1 MLISAQCLWFRE
13 RRAKSYP
20 ELAEGSSF
28 VQDPLQAS
36 ATPLHVSLAAKSTHP
51 RVSTLPGQ
59 PAGSLAP
66 QRTPGG
72 ATGPPPPNRD
82 CKQTAPSRSS
92 PEASQLIP
100 SFSLADLLV
109 FQEPPQVLVSTVP
122 LPILNNS
129 THPIHKSSCLCRFS
143 TERVLSSFSRP
154 HLLAKS
160 GLPTHPFQFWFW
172 TRCFY
177 VQACFLVCRVPRL
190 YTSSLR
196 TVTQGAGLAHPCSG
210 PNFSLLP
217 LPRDS

>member
-1 MLISAQCLWFRE
+1 MSLVSREASKELSRAGRGQLLCPRSPSGISNPSPCIISRKEHPPQGEHTA
-13 RRAKSYP
+13 RA
-20 ELAEGSSF
+20 AC
-28 VQDPLQAS
+28 
-36 ATPLHVSLAAKSTHP
+36 
-51 RVSTLPGQ
+51 RI
-59 PAGSLAP
+59 
-66 QRTPGG
+66 
-72 ATGPPPPNRD
+72 TGPTKNTWRSHRAPPPNRD